1 MNFPNEIIGTFNR
14 NITLGTGN
22 LKVFKDNALFLTF
35 TELNIE
41 VEDNVFTIDVTN
53 LFPNDGNYYI
63 NFTTGLFISV
73 FGEVYQGITNTTDWT
88 FTISGIIAVGDFNS
102 SDFNNLDFNT

>member
-14 NITLGTGN
+14 NITLGTGT
-22 LKVFKDNALFLTF
+22 LKVYKNNVLFLTF
-35 TELNIE
+35 DENDIE

-53 LFPNDGNYYI
+53 LFPNDGDYYI
-63 NFTTGLFISV
+63 NFTTGLFVSI

-88 FTISGIIAVGDFNS
+88 FRIGIADFNS
-102 SDFNNLDFNT
+102 IDFNNLDFNT